1 MRVKV
6 QYAVELE
13 DVPKEVVKLLPSQL
27 DLSPEV
33 AVIEDLIYEGK
44 MINAMEMIDDLR
56 KLMYGFDQRLSD
68 CQSILRGYL
77 GITSQ
82 PPADALGESTEAE
95 SGSAS

>member
-13 DVPKEVVKLLPSQL
+13 EVPKEVIKLLPAQV
-27 DLSPEV
+27 DLTPEV
-33 AVIEDLIYEGK
+33 AVIEELIYEGK
-44 MINAMEMIDDLR
+44 MINAMEMIDGLR

-68 CQSILRGYL
+68 CQLILRGYL

-82 PPADALGESTEAE
+82 LPTP
-95 SGSAS
+95 